1 MKSNTTVISMLG
13 NLLKS
18 YGVSHILV
26 SPGSRNAPIALG
38 FKSMNC
44 FKMHAVVDERSSAF
58 IALGMALRTKSP
70 VAIICTSGSAALN
83 YAPGI
88 AEAFYQKIP
97 LIAIT
102 ADRPAAWI
110 NQLEGQTINQIDLF
124 SNYIRNSISL
134 PSGPQNRED
143 LIYIKRQ
150 INQSLTRTLYPV
162 PGPVHINVP
171 LSEPL
176 YEKPLIEE
184 QLLKKDLKINIQ
196 QPNLAL
202 TEDQKESIADLLS
215 KSTKPMFIV
224 GQLDTKNRLSNL
236 LEKIENKHKA
246 VILTEHTSN
255 IKTPECISC
264 IDRTIEGIK
273 EGELFAP
280 DLLITFGEAIVSK
293 KIKRWLIT
301 CPPANHIHITEDA
314 TGQIVDTFQSI
325 SNTIIAKIPA
335 ALEGISEIP
344 TNKTEEKQEFFN
356 RWSALSKKAKE
367 RHDEY
372 LGSAPYADLSVFEKL
387 FEIIPRGSKIHLAN
401 SSPVRYAQ
409 LFDIQGEF
417 EFLSNRGVSGIDGSV
432 STAVGYAKLDPDN
445 WNTLITGELGFLYD
459 SNALFNKLVPDNL
472 IIIVINNAGG
482 NIFKIIPGPTD
493 FEGSDDLIIFDHHF
507 KCKGIAE
514 NFGIHYTVVKNIDEI
529 STVLTNA
536 YQEKKAQIIEIITP
550 VESSDILKNY
560 FKFITA

>member
-44 FKMHAVVDERSSAF
+44 FEMHAVVDERSSAF

-162 PGPVHINVP
+162 PGPVHINIP

-184 QLLKKDLKINIQ
+184 QLLNKNLKINIQ

-202 TEDQKESIADLLS
+202 TEDQKGSLIELLAQS
-215 KSTKPMFIV
+215 KKPMFII
-224 GQLDTKNRLSNL
+224 GQMDTDNGLSHL

-255 IKTPECISC
+255 VKTSECISC

-273 EGELFAP
+273 EDELFAP

-301 CPPANHIHITEDA
+301 CPPAKHIHIAEDA

-372 LGSAPYADLSVFEKL
+372 LGSAPYSDLSVFEKL

-514 NFGIHYTVVKNIDEI
+514 NFDIHYTAVKIIDEI
-529 STVLTNA
+529 STVLTDA
-536 YQEKKAQIIEIITP
+536 YQKKKAQIIEIITP

>member
-1 MKSNTTVISMLG
+1 MKSNTVVISMLG

-18 YGVSHILV
+18 YGVSQILV

-38 FKSMNC
+38 FKSMNF

-58 IALGMALRTKSP
+58 IAAGIALQTKKP

-134 PSGPQNRED
+134 PSEPPNSEN
-143 LIYIKRQ
+143 LIYLKRQ
-150 INQSLTRTLYPV
+150 INQSLSSTRYPV

-176 YEKPLIEE
+176 YEKPLIDD
-184 QLLKKDLKINIQ
+184 LLVNQDLIINIHH
-196 QPNLAL
+196 PDLTL
-202 TEDQKESIADLLS
+202 TEDQKVSISKLLS
-215 KSTKPMFIV
+215 QSSKLMFII
-224 GQLDTKNRLSNL
+224 GQMETDNGLSHI
-236 LEKIENKHKA
+236 LEKIEKDHKA

-255 IKTPECISC
+255 VITPECISC
-264 IDRTIEGIK
+264 IDRTIEGIS
-273 EGELFAP
+273 EDEIYSP

-293 KIKRWLIT
+293 KIKRWLID
-301 CPPANHIHITEDA
+301 CPSFKHIHITEDT
-314 TGQIVDTFQSI
+314 TGQIVDTFQRI
-325 SNTIIAKIPA
+325 SNTIIANIPD
-335 ALEGISEIP
+335 ALVSISEIP
-344 TNKTEEKQEFFN
+344 KTKTKEKQSFFN
-356 RWSALSKKAKE
+356 KWTALAKKARQKHE
-367 RHDEY
+367 EY
-372 LGSAPYADLSVFEKL
+372 LDRLPYSDLSVFKKL
-387 FEIIPRGSKIHLAN
+387 FENIPKGSKIHLAN

-417 EFLSNRGVSGIDGSV
+417 GFLSNRGVSGIDGSV
-432 STAVGYAKLDPDN
+432 STAVGYSKVDPDN

-459 SNALFNKLVPDNL
+459 SNALFNKLVSDNL
-472 IIIVINNAGG
+472 IIIVINNSGG

-493 FEGSDDLIIFDHHF
+493 FEGSDELIIFDHQY

-514 NFGIHYTVVKNIDEI
+514 NFGIQYTAVQSIDKI
-529 STVLTNA
+529 DSVLSQA
-536 YQEKKAQIIEIITP
+536 YQGKKAQIIEIITP
-550 VESSDILKNY
+550 KESSETLKNY
-560 FKFITA
+560 FKFITS